1 MVEGCRKLGHLLFQ
15 LSHLPLEIDD
25 FLIDCDAHMI
35 LLTGMT
41 PARLKTRLELLVA
54 QLTCTS

>member
-1 MVEGCRKLGHLLFQ
+1 LGHLLFQ